1 MFRSIAIDESDIERL
16 RQELA
21 QTRDFDARALFERL
35 DTTKDGSISA
45 QEMQTF
51 MSENYVKDI
60 EVQQCQDIIAEF
72 DSSQDGLMNYDEF
85 LNIVLPAA
93 SLSLREYCLYSKRVP
108 SYYNDPNKPLS
119 VAVSSMVVRILERER
134 NLSKKRSEARM
145 ALFKNQDH
153 QKLKTFHSI
162 SRGQTAISMSDLIY
176 YLEQNGFHP
185 RTEDLEAILRR
196 CDHDADRYLSY
207 EEFCELVEMPA
218 EENEEGEDADAKAN
232 MNSPERKELQESVKQ
247 AEPLK
252 RRNSNEK
259 LDGQPKESMEESVAR
274 KEHEQRLEEA
284 KNQRIIRYGIIGK
297 LQQFT
302 QGKMTNYQGL
312 DLQKKILSYHS
323 NYNAMELFRE
333 MDKDNNGYV
342 TIEEFT

>member
-1 MFRSIAIDESDIERL
+1 
-16 RQELA
+16 
-21 QTRDFDARALFERL
+21 
-35 DTTKDGSISA
+35 
-45 QEMQTF
+45 
-51 MSENYVKDI
+51 
-60 EVQQCQDIIAEF
+60 
-72 DSSQDGLMNYDEF
+72 
-85 LNIVLPAA
+85 
-93 SLSLREYCLYSKRVP
+93 
-108 SYYNDPNKPLS
+108 
-119 VAVSSMVVRILERER
+119 
-134 NLSKKRSEARM
+134 
-145 ALFKNQDH
+145 
-153 QKLKTFHSI
+153 
-162 SRGQTAISMSDLIY
+162 
-176 YLEQNGFHP
+176 
-185 RTEDLEAILRR
+185 
-196 CDHDADRYLSY
+196 
-207 EEFCELVEMPA
+207 MPA
-218 EENEEGEDADAKAN
+218 EENEEGEDPDAKAN

>member
-1 MFRSIAIDESDIERL
+1 ME
-16 RQELA
+16 
-21 QTRDFDARALFERL
+21 
-35 DTTKDGSISA
+35 
-45 QEMQTF
+45 
-51 MSENYVKDI
+51 
-60 EVQQCQDIIAEF
+60 
-72 DSSQDGLMNYDEF
+72 
-85 LNIVLPAA
+85 
-93 SLSLREYCLYSKRVP
+93 
-108 SYYNDPNKPLS
+108 
-119 VAVSSMVVRILERER
+119 
-134 NLSKKRSEARM
+134 
-145 ALFKNQDH
+145 LFKNKEH
-153 QKLKTFHSI
+153 QKLKTFHTI
-162 SRGQTAISMSDLIY
+162 SRGQTAVSMSDLIY

-218 EENEEGEDADAKAN
+218 EEGGEAEDGVVHDTKTN

-247 AEPLK
+247 AQPLK

-259 LDGQPKESMEESVAR
+259 LDGQPNESMEESVAR

-284 KNQRIIRYGIIGK
+284 KNTRVVRYDIIGK
-297 LQQFT
+297 LQQFI
-302 QGKMTNYQGL
+302 QGKMTNFQGL

-342 TIEEFT
+342 TIEEFTQYFAEEADFQNFDFNNIMAQWDASGDGKLTFTEF

>member
-1 MFRSIAIDESDIERL
+1 
-16 RQELA
+16 
-21 QTRDFDARALFERL
+21 
-35 DTTKDGSISA
+35 
-45 QEMQTF
+45 

-60 EVQQCQDIIAEF
+60 ELQECQAIIAEF
-72 DSSQDGLMNYDEF
+72 DSSQDGLLNYDEF
-85 LNIVLPAA
+85 LNVVLPAA
-93 SLSLREYCLYSKRVP
+93 SMSLREYCLYSKRVP

-134 NLSKKRSEARM
+134 NLAKKRADARM
-145 ALFKNQDH
+145 ELFKNKEH

-196 CDHDADRYLSY
+196 CDHDADRFLSY

-218 EENEEGEDADAKAN
+218 EEDAEPEDGVVHDAKSN
-232 MNSPERKELQESVKQ
+232 MNSPERKEMQESVKQ
-247 AEPLK
+247 GQPLK

-259 LDGQPKESMEESVAR
+259 LDGQPNESMEESVAR
-274 KEHEQRLEEA
+274 KEHEQRMLEA
-284 KNQRIIRYGIIGK
+284 KNARIARYDIIGRM
-297 LQQFT
+297 QQFIHSKLT
-302 QGKMTNYQGL
+302 T
-312 DLQKKILSYHS
+312 LQSLEIEKKILSYHS
-323 NYNAMELFRE
+323 NYNAMEVFRE

-342 TIEEFT
+342 SIEELTKYFADVADFKDFDFNNLIAQWDASGDGKLTFTEF

>member
-1 MFRSIAIDESDIERL
+1 MA
-16 RQELA
+16 
-21 QTRDFDARALFERL
+21 
-35 DTTKDGSISA
+35 
-45 QEMQTF
+45 
-51 MSENYVKDI
+51 ENYVKDI
-60 EVQQCQDIIAEF
+60 DVQQCQDIIAEF

-93 SLSLREYCLYSKRVP
+93 SMSLREYCLYSKRVP

-218 EENEEGEDADAKAN
+218 EENEEGEDPDAKAN

>member
-1 MFRSIAIDESDIERL
+1 MA
-16 RQELA
+16 
-21 QTRDFDARALFERL
+21 
-35 DTTKDGSISA
+35 
-45 QEMQTF
+45 
-51 MSENYVKDI
+51 ENYVKDI

-93 SLSLREYCLYSKRVP
+93 SMSLREYCLYSKRVP

-218 EENEEGEDADAKAN
+218 EENEEGEEDPDAKAN

>member
-21 QTRDFDARALFERL
+21 QTRDFDPRALFERL
-35 DTTKDGSISA
+35 DTTKDGSIQA
-45 QEMQTF
+45 IELQTF

-60 EVQQCQDIIAEF
+60 EVQQCQEIIAEF
-72 DSSQDGLMNYDEF
+72 DSSQDGLLNYDEF

-93 SLSLREYCLYSKRVP
+93 SMSLREYCLYSKRVP

-134 NLSKKRSEARM
+134 NMCKKRSEARM
-145 ALFKNQDH
+145 ELFKSKEH

-207 EEFCELVEMPA
+207 EEFCELVEMPT
-218 EENEEGEDADAKAN
+218 EENEEAEDGVVHDTKTN
-232 MNSPERKELQESVKQ
+232 MNSPERKELQDSVKKGQ
-247 AEPLK
+247 PLK

-259 LDGQPKESMEESVAR
+259 LDG
-274 KEHEQRLEEA
+274 
-284 KNQRIIRYGIIGK
+284 
-297 LQQFT
+297 
-302 QGKMTNYQGL
+302 
-312 DLQKKILSYHS
+312 
-323 NYNAMELFRE
+323 
-333 MDKDNNGYV
+333 
-342 TIEEFT
+342 